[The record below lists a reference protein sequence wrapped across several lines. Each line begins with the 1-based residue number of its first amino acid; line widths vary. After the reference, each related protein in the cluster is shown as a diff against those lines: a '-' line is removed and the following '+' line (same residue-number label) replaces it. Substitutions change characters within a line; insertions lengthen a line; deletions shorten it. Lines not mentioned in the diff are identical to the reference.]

1 MMKIENVWKKIGS
14 GYGSG
19 GGSGGEDGGE
29 GGDLRHG
36 ISYTRDRGNR

>member
-1 MMKIENVWKKIGS
+1 MKIENVWKKI
-14 GYGSG
+14 GSG

>member
-1 MMKIENVWKKIGS
+1 MMKIENVWKKI
-14 GYGSG
+14 GSG